1 MTNEEIAPEPDLKKI
16 VWLASYPKSGNTW
29 FRAFLTA
36 LLNDG
41 DLDINQMKTD
51 GIFSSRFIFDNSTD
65 LDSTDLYDEEV
76 KNMLPDVFCDMAQWY
91 LKKNLFIKIHDAYT
105 LNIQNNPIVPT
116 EPTRCALYF
125 IRNPLDVVASFAN
138 HNNGTLDEAIHI
150 MNKPKGSLARQK
162 GNFNVNN
169 QFNQL
174 MLSWSGHVESWTN
187 DLPFPVLVL
196 RYEDMLADGLATFTK
211 AVEFMG
217 IEVQPGQ
224 VEKAIIASNFEK
236 LKEKEQ
242 EKGFGEKNVKS
253 ESFFRKGK
261 SGGWKEELNAEQIQ
275 SIITNHKS
283 VMEKYGYPTTV
294 DSES

>member
-1 MTNEEIAPEPDLKKI
+1 MSNEETPEQQKI

-36 LLNDG
+36 LLNEG
-41 DLDINQMKTD
+41 EIDINQMKTD

-65 LDSTDLYDEEV
+65 LDSTYLYDEEV
-76 KNMLPDVFCDMAQWY
+76 KNMLPDVFRDMASWY
-91 LKKNLFIKIHDAYT
+91 QKKHLFIKIHDAYA
-105 LNIQNNPIVPT
+105 LNTENNPIVPT
-116 EPTRCALYF
+116 EPTRCAIYF

-138 HNNGTLDEAIHI
+138 HNNGTLDEAIGI

-169 QFNQL
+169 QFRQL
-174 MLSWSGHVESWTN
+174 MYSWSGHVESWTA

-196 RYEDMLADGLATFTK
+196 RYEDMLHDGLATFTK

-217 IEVQPGQ
+217 IDVQPGQ
-224 VEKAIIASNFEK
+224 VENAIIASNFEK
-236 LKEKEQ
+236 LKEKEK

-261 SGGWKEELNAEQIQ
+261 SGGWKDELNAEQIQ
-275 SIITNHKS
+275 SIITHHKA
-283 VMEKYGYPTTV
+283 VMEKYGYPTV
-294 DSES
+294 IDAES

>member
-1 MTNEEIAPEPDLKKI
+1 MSSEETPQPEQKKI

-29 FRAFLTA
+29 FRAFITA

-51 GIFSSRFIFDNSTD
+51 GIYSSRFIFDNSTD
-65 LDSTDLYDEEV
+65 SDSTYYYDEEV
-76 KNMLPDVFCDMAQWY
+76 KNMLPEVFCDMAQWY
-91 LKKNLFIKIHDAYT
+91 QKKHLFIKIHDAYT
-105 LNIQNNPIVPT
+105 FNTEGNPIVPA
-116 EPTRCALYF
+116 EPTRCALLF

-138 HNNGTLDEAIHI
+138 HNNGTNDEAIHI
-150 MNKPKGSLARQK
+150 MNKPNGSLARQK
-162 GNFNVNN
+162 NNFNVNN
-169 QFNQL
+169 QFRQL
-174 MLSWSGHVESWTN
+174 MLSWSGHEQSWTADN
-187 DLPFPVLVL
+187 VPFPVMVI
-196 RYEDMLADGLATFTK
+196 RYEDMLHNGLETFTK

-224 VEKAIIASNFEK
+224 IERAIVNSNFER
-236 LKEKEQ
+236 LKEKEK

-275 SIITNHKS
+275 SIITHHKD
-283 VMEKYGYPTTV
+283 VMEKYNYPTTF
-294 DSES
+294 DAEH